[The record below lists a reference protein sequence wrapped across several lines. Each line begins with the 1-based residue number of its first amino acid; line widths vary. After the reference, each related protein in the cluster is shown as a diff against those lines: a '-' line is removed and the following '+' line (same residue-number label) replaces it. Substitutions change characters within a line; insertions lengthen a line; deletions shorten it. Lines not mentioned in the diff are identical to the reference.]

1 MAKSIEA
8 KFGSSGVTAA
18 SLHPGSGVPTSIAR
32 QWKVAMWFHQKLISW
47 FVKDLDQV
55 TLCHITRNIQLGLPG
70 LLPYTLWGRT
80 SCSCTASLIAVC
92 SHPAL
97 RFVRT
102 LPLYL
107 HAPERLST
115 APNCFASFTQGSST
129 TLFCCLAEHDEL
141 RGRYFNDCAAYPSS
155 DLATPAACECLWE
168 VSEALVARAMI
179 DPRPADVY
187 IGPSSALSLASGC
200 GFGKSEVSGTV
211 EVHSPEIRS
220 Q

>member
-1 MAKSIEA
+1 MVCMAKSIEA

-47 FVKDLDQV
+47 FVKDLD
-55 TLCHITRNIQLGLPG
+55 
-70 LLPYTLWGRT
+70 
-80 SCSCTASLIAVC
+80 
-92 SHPAL
+92 
-97 RFVRT
+97 
-102 LPLYL
+102 
-107 HAPERLST
+107 
-115 APNCFASFTQGSST
+115 QGSST